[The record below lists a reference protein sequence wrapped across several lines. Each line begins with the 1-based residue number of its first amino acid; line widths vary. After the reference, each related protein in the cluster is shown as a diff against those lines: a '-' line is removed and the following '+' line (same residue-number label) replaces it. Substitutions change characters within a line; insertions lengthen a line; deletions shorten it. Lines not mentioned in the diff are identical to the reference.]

1 MQEGIYTLSGKEGVG
16 VNGTGC
22 SSIPGTQHRI
32 LPATRPKLDWHTI
45 LNAFLIEKCCCR
57 YTREVQNLDVL
68 NSK

>member
-22 SSIPGTQHRI
+22 SRIPGTQHRF
-32 LPATRPKLDWHTI
+32 LPATRP
-45 LNAFLIEKCCCR
+45 NAFLIEKYCCR
-57 YTREVQNLDVL
+57 YTRAVQNLDGL